1 MDINTSKL
9 MMFMIKELS
18 QLTYGYRV
26 IVEGCYDTTINNY
39 KIEKPSD
46 LSKDQIIDKV
56 LEILNRRSV

>member
-1 MDINTSKL
+1 
-9 MMFMIKELS
+9 MIKELS

-46 LSKDQIIDKV
+46 LSKDQIIDKS
-56 LEILNRRSV
+56 LEILNRRSI